1 MSEQRLIY
9 ANALEEIW
17 ELYKKYQPSLATNVY
32 EFGVALKGIIDN
44 APSVDLWEMR
54 QEATE
59 NALKKAEVLYE
70 RPKGE
75 WTIGY
80 TAKQKKVSVCNLC
93 NCISCQG
100 KTNFCHNC
108 GASMKGGVENER
120 PYQP

>member
-54 QEATE
+54 LEATE
-59 NALKKAEVLYE
+59 NSLKKAEVLYE

-75 WTIGY
+75 WIFMNGVTCGGY
-80 TAKQKKVSVCNLC
+80 YKCNR
-93 NCISCQG
+93 
-100 KTNFCHNC
+100 C
-108 GASMKGGVENER
+108 GEVERAEKNYF
-120 PYQP
+120 PN